1 MEYNFQLQVYEGP
14 LDLLY
19 DLITKHKIEIK
30 DISIVDITNQ
40 YIDYLKMMDKM
51 DLEVT
56 SEFIAMA
63 SKLLEIKSK
72 FLLYNKKEDEEDP
85 RIDLMEQLEEYKKF
99 KEASQELNKNIR
111 YINDRFYRNQQE
123 IVADESISFEDIT
136 LEDIMKI
143 LPNIISSRKI
153 KDTVDEIDEKLDKLI
168 NNKIVPIEEKS
179 KYIRELLQKTDEAK
193 FSKIVDGYD
202 INEVVATFLSLLEL
216 IKVKEIVVEQ
226 DILFNDIL
234 IKKKL
239 EN

>member
-99 KEASQELNKNIR
+99 KEASQEINKNIR
-111 YINDRFYRNQQE
+111 YINDIFYRNQQE
-123 IVADESISFEDIT
+123 IVEDESISFEDVT

-143 LPNIISSRKI
+143 LPTIISSRKI
-153 KDTVDEIDEKLDKLI
+153 KDTTDEIDEKLDKLI
-168 NNKIVPIEEKS
+168 NNKIVSIEEKS
-179 KYIRELLQKTDEAK
+179 KYIRELLQKTDEEK
-193 FSKIVDGYD
+193 FSKIVEGYD

-226 DILFNDIL
+226 DLLFNDIL

>member
-40 YIDYLKMMDKM
+40 YIEYLRMMDKM

-72 FLLYNKKEDEEDP
+72 FLLYNKKENEEDP
-85 RIDLMEQLEEYKKF
+85 RLDFMEQLEEYKKF
-99 KEASQELNKNIR
+99 KEASQEISKNIR
-111 YINDRFYRNQQE
+111 YINDRYYRNQQE
-123 IVADESISFEDIT
+123 VVSDESISFEDIT
-136 LEDIMKI
+136 LQDLLRI
-143 LPNIISSRKI
+143 LPNILNSKKE
-153 KDTVDEIDEKLDKLI
+153 KDSEEIDEKLDRLI
-168 NNKIVPIEEKS
+168 NERVVPIEEKTT
-179 KYIRELLQKTDEAK
+179 YIREILLKTDEAK

-202 INEVVATFLSLLEL
+202 INEIVATFLSLLEL
-216 IKVKEIVVEQ
+216 IKVKEVVVEQ

-239 EN
+239 ES

>member
-40 YIDYLKMMDKM
+40 YIEYLRMMDKM

-56 SEFIAMA
+56 SDFIAMA

-85 RIDLMEQLEEYKKF
+85 RLDFMEQLEEYKKF
-99 KEASQELNKNIR
+99 KEASQEISKNMR
-111 YINDRFYRNQQE
+111 YIKDRYYRNQQE
-123 IVADESISFEDIT
+123 LVSDESISFEDIT
-136 LEDIMKI
+136 LQDLLSI
-143 LPNIISSRKI
+143 LPNILNSKKE
-153 KDTVDEIDEKLDKLI
+153 KDSEEIDEKLDKLI
-168 NNKIVPIEEKS
+168 NERIVPIEEKTT
-179 KYIRELLQKTDEAK
+179 YIREILLKTDEAK

-202 INEVVATFLSLLEL
+202 INEIVATFLSLLEL
-216 IKVKEIVVEQ
+216 IKVKEVVVEQ

-239 EN
+239 ES

>member
-40 YIDYLKMMDKM
+40 YIEYLRMMDKM

-85 RIDLMEQLEEYKKF
+85 RLDFMEQLEEYKN
-99 KEASQELNKNIR
+99 S
-111 YINDRFYRNQQE
+111 
-123 IVADESISFEDIT
+123 
-136 LEDIMKI
+136 
-143 LPNIISSRKI
+143 
-153 KDTVDEIDEKLDKLI
+153 
-168 NNKIVPIEEKS
+168 
-179 KYIRELLQKTDEAK
+179 
-193 FSKIVDGYD
+193 
-202 INEVVATFLSLLEL
+202 
-216 IKVKEIVVEQ
+216 
-226 DILFNDIL
+226 
-234 IKKKL
+234 KKL
-239 EN
+239 RKKLAKI

>member
-40 YIDYLKMMDKM
+40 YIEYLRMMDKM

-85 RIDLMEQLEEYKKF
+85 RLDFMEQLEEYKKF
-99 KEASQELNKNIR
+99 KEASQEISKNIR
-111 YINDRFYRNQQE
+111 YINDRYYRNQQE
-123 IVADESISFEDIT
+123 VVSDESISFEDIT
-136 LEDIMKI
+136 LQDLLRI
-143 LPNIISSRKI
+143 LPNILNSKKE
-153 KDTVDEIDEKLDKLI
+153 KDSEEIDEKLDRLI
-168 NNKIVPIEEKS
+168 NERVVPIEEKTT
-179 KYIRELLQKTDEAK
+179 YIREILLKTDEAK

-202 INEVVATFLSLLEL
+202 INEIVATFLSLLEL
-216 IKVKEIVVEQ
+216 IKVKEVVVEQ

-239 EN
+239 ES

>member
-40 YIDYLKMMDKM
+40 YIEYLRMMDKM

-56 SEFIAMA
+56 SDFIAMA

-85 RIDLMEQLEEYKKF
+85 RLDFMEQLEEYKKF
-99 KEASQELNKNIR
+99 KEASQEISKNMR
-111 YINDRFYRNQQE
+111 YIKDRYYRNQQE
-123 IVADESISFEDIT
+123 LVSDESISFEDIT
-136 LEDIMKI
+136 LQDLLSI
-143 LPNIISSRKI
+143 LPNILNSKKE
-153 KDTVDEIDEKLDKLI
+153 KDSEEIDEKLDKLI
-168 NNKIVPIEEKS
+168 NERVVPIEEKTT
-179 KYIRELLQKTDEAK
+179 YIREILLKTDEAK

-202 INEVVATFLSLLEL
+202 INEIVATFLSLLEL
-216 IKVKEIVVEQ
+216 IKVKEVVVEQ

-239 EN
+239 ES

>member
-99 KEASQELNKNIR
+99 KEASQEINKNIR

-123 IVADESISFEDIT
+123 IVEDESISFEDVT

-153 KDTVDEIDEKLDKLI
+153 KDTTDEIDEKLDKLI
-168 NNKIVPIEEKS
+168 NNKIVSIEEKS
-179 KYIRELLQKTDEAK
+179 KYIRELLQKTDEEK
-193 FSKIVDGYD
+193 FSKIVEGYD

-226 DILFNDIL
+226 DLLFNDIL

>member
-40 YIDYLKMMDKM
+40 YIEYLRMMDKM

-85 RIDLMEQLEEYKKF
+85 RLDFMEQLDEYKKF
-99 KEASQELNKNIR
+99 KEASQEISKNIR
-111 YINDRFYRNQQE
+111 YINDRYYRNQQE
-123 IVADESISFEDIT
+123 VVSDESISFEDIT
-136 LEDIMKI
+136 LQDLLRI
-143 LPNIISSRKI
+143 LPNILNSKKE
-153 KDTVDEIDEKLDKLI
+153 KDSEEIDEKLDRLI
-168 NNKIVPIEEKS
+168 NERVVPIEEKTT
-179 KYIRELLQKTDEAK
+179 YIREILLKTDEAK

-202 INEVVATFLSLLEL
+202 INEIVATFLSLLEL
-216 IKVKEIVVEQ
+216 IKVKEVVVEQ

-239 EN
+239 ES

>member
-99 KEASQELNKNIR
+99 KEASQEINKNIR

-123 IVADESISFEDIT
+123 IVEDESISFEDVT

-143 LPNIISSRKI
+143 LPTIISSRKI
-153 KDTVDEIDEKLDKLI
+153 KDTTDEIDEKLDKLI
-168 NNKIVPIEEKS
+168 NNKIVSIEEKS
-179 KYIRELLQKTDEAK
+179 KYIRELLQKTDEEK
-193 FSKIVDGYD
+193 FSKIVEGYD

-226 DILFNDIL
+226 DLLFNDIL

>member
-40 YIDYLKMMDKM
+40 YIEYLRMMDKM

-56 SEFIAMA
+56 SDFIAMA

-85 RIDLMEQLEEYKKF
+85 RLDFMEQLEEYKKF
-99 KEASQELNKNIR
+99 KEASQEISKNMR
-111 YINDRFYRNQQE
+111 YIKDRYYRNQQE
-123 IVADESISFEDIT
+123 LVSDESISFEDIT
-136 LEDIMKI
+136 LQDLLSI
-143 LPNIISSRKI
+143 LPNILNSKKE
-153 KDTVDEIDEKLDKLI
+153 KDSEEIDEKLDKLI
-168 NNKIVPIEEKS
+168 NERVVPIEEKTT
-179 KYIRELLQKTDEAK
+179 YIREILLKTDEAK

-202 INEVVATFLSLLEL
+202 INEIVATFLSLLEL
-216 IKVKEIVVEQ
+216 IKVKEVEVEQ

-239 EN
+239 ES

>member
-40 YIDYLKMMDKM
+40 YIEYLRMMDKM

-85 RIDLMEQLEEYKKF
+85 RLDFMEQLEEYKKF
-99 KEASQELNKNIR
+99 KEASQEISKNIR
-111 YINDRFYRNQQE
+111 YINDRYYRNQQE
-123 IVADESISFEDIT
+123 VVSDESISFEDIK
-136 LEDIMKI
+136 LQDLLRI
-143 LPNIISSRKI
+143 LPNILNSKKE
-153 KDTVDEIDEKLDKLI
+153 KDSEEIDEKLDRLI
-168 NNKIVPIEEKS
+168 NERVVPIEEKTT
-179 KYIRELLQKTDEAK
+179 YIREILLKTDEAK

-202 INEVVATFLSLLEL
+202 NNEIVATFLSLLEL
-216 IKVKEIVVEQ
+216 IKVKEVVVEQ

-239 EN
+239 ES

>member
-40 YIDYLKMMDKM
+40 YIEYLRMMDKM

-85 RIDLMEQLEEYKKF
+85 RLDFMEQLEEYKKF
-99 KEASQELNKNIR
+99 KEASQEISKNIR
-111 YINDRFYRNQQE
+111 YINDRYYRNQQE
-123 IVADESISFEDIT
+123 VVSDESISFEDIK
-136 LEDIMKI
+136 LQDLLRI
-143 LPNIISSRKI
+143 LPNILNSKKE
-153 KDTVDEIDEKLDKLI
+153 KDSEEIDEKLDRLI
-168 NNKIVPIEEKS
+168 NERVVPIEEKTT
-179 KYIRELLQKTDEAK
+179 YIREILLKTDEAK

-202 INEVVATFLSLLEL
+202 INEIVATFLSLLEL
-216 IKVKEIVVEQ
+216 IKVKEVVVEQ

-239 EN
+239 ES

>member
-40 YIDYLKMMDKM
+40 YIDYLRMADKM

-85 RIDLMEQLEEYKKF
+85 RVDLMEQLEEYKKY
-99 KEASQELNKNIR
+99 KEASYEINKNIK
-111 YINDRFYRNQQE
+111 YVYDKFYRNQQE
-123 IVADESISFEDIT
+123 IVVDEELSFEDINLENLVET
-136 LEDIMKI
+136 LS
-143 LPNIISSRKI
+143 NIIKA
-153 KDTVDEIDEKLDKLI
+153 KQKNDKVEIVDEKLSKLV
-168 NNKIVPIEEKS
+168 NDRIVSIEEKTE
-179 KYIRELLQKTDEAK
+179 YIREALNDKDEEK
-193 FSKIVDGYD
+193 FSNIIEEYD
-202 INEVVATFLSLLEL
+202 LNEIVATFLSLLEL
-216 IKVKEIVVEQ
+216 IKIKEVIVEQ
-226 DILFNDIL
+226 DDILNDIL
-234 IKKKL
+234 IKKVVEK
-239 EN
+239 

>member
-40 YIDYLKMMDKM
+40 YIEYLRMMDKM

-56 SEFIAMA
+56 SDFIAMA

-85 RIDLMEQLEEYKKF
+85 RLDFMEQLEEYKKF
-99 KEASQELNKNIR
+99 KEASQEISKNMR
-111 YINDRFYRNQQE
+111 YIKDRYYRNQQE
-123 IVADESISFEDIT
+123 LVSDESISFEDIT
-136 LEDIMKI
+136 LQDLLSI
-143 LPNIISSRKI
+143 LPNILNSKKE
-153 KDTVDEIDEKLDKLI
+153 KDSEEIDEKLDKLI
-168 NNKIVPIEEKS
+168 NERVVPIEEKTT
-179 KYIRELLQKTDEAK
+179 YIREILLKTDEAK

-202 INEVVATFLSLLEL
+202 INEIVVTFLSLLEL
-216 IKVKEIVVEQ
+216 IKVKEVVVEQ

-239 EN
+239 ES

>member
-40 YIDYLKMMDKM
+40 YIEYLRMMDKM

-56 SEFIAMA
+56 SDFIAMA

-85 RIDLMEQLEEYKKF
+85 RLDFMEQLEEYKKF
-99 KEASQELNKNIR
+99 KEASQEISKNMGYIKDR
-111 YINDRFYRNQQE
+111 YYRNQQE
-123 IVADESISFEDIT
+123 LVSDESISLEDIT
-136 LEDIMKI
+136 LQDLLSI
-143 LPNIISSRKI
+143 LPNILNSKKE
-153 KDTVDEIDEKLDKLI
+153 KDSEEIDEKLDKLI
-168 NNKIVPIEEKS
+168 NERVVPIEEKTT
-179 KYIRELLQKTDEAK
+179 YIREILLKTDEAK

-202 INEVVATFLSLLEL
+202 INEIVATFLSLLEL
-216 IKVKEIVVEQ
+216 IKVKEVVVEQ

-239 EN
+239 ES

>member
-40 YIDYLKMMDKM
+40 YIEYLRMMDKM

-85 RIDLMEQLEEYKKF
+85 RLDFMEQLEEYKKF
-99 KEASQELNKNIR
+99 KEASQEISKNIR
-111 YINDRFYRNQQE
+111 YINDRYYRNQQE
-123 IVADESISFEDIT
+123 VVSDESISFEGIT
-136 LEDIMKI
+136 LQDLLRI
-143 LPNIISSRKI
+143 LPNILNSKKE
-153 KDTVDEIDEKLDKLI
+153 KDSEEIDEKLDRLI
-168 NNKIVPIEEKS
+168 NERVVPIEEKTT
-179 KYIRELLQKTDEAK
+179 YIREILLKTDEAK

-202 INEVVATFLSLLEL
+202 INEIVATFLSLLEL
-216 IKVKEIVVEQ
+216 IKVKEVVVEQ

-239 EN
+239 ES

>member
-40 YIDYLKMMDKM
+40 YIEYLRMIDKM

-56 SEFIAMA
+56 SDFIAMA

-85 RIDLMEQLEEYKKF
+85 RLDFMEQLEEYKKF
-99 KEASQELNKNIR
+99 KEASQEISKNMR
-111 YINDRFYRNQQE
+111 YIKDRYYRNQQE
-123 IVADESISFEDIT
+123 LVSDESISFEDIT
-136 LEDIMKI
+136 LQDLLSI
-143 LPNIISSRKI
+143 LPNILNSKKE
-153 KDTVDEIDEKLDKLI
+153 KDSEEIDEKLDKLI
-168 NNKIVPIEEKS
+168 NERVVPIEEKTT
-179 KYIRELLQKTDEAK
+179 YIREILLKTDEAK

-202 INEVVATFLSLLEL
+202 INEIVATFLSLLEL
-216 IKVKEIVVEQ
+216 IKVKEVVVEQ

-239 EN
+239 ES